1 MGSVIRCRR
10 HEVLTSFSYIFFL
23 FVLALSPGVYS
34 YAGEPDV
41 DTSSGPSSSI
51 AGESLPTLLADD
63 GSYFFHSLYSDGVD
77 LLKLP
82 LRVNEVTLPDVLVAT
97 VVVGTI
103 PATVYG
109 LDDRIRRN
117 VKNIPDGT
125 AGALTAVGQGTTLG
139 SLGLIYGWGLYS
151 HNDEARHAVLT
162 GVEGIGLSSLLTVG
176 IKAAFGRKRPN
187 AGDGPKAFFQG
198 GQSFVSGDTTPTFA
212 AAATISEAFDY
223 RWWAAVPAYSLA
235 VMTGVGRMGKDAHWA
250 SDILGSALVGAGTT
264 ELLFYFHRQREKPS
278 SLIILPMLPG
288 QGAPG
293 VGVAFNW

>member
-1 MGSVIRCRR
+1 MGSIICRR
-10 HEVLTSFSYIFFL
+10 HEVLSSLFYILFL
-23 FVLALSPGVYS
+23 FVFALSPGMDS
-34 YAGEPDV
+34 HASAQDPAA
-41 DTSSGPSSSI
+41 SSGQPSNI
-51 AGESLPTLLADD
+51 AGENLATLLADD
-63 GSYFFHSLYSDGVD
+63 GSYLFRSLYSDGVD

-82 LRVNEVTLPDVLVAT
+82 LRITEVTLTDVLIAT
-97 VVVGTI
+97 VVLGTI
-103 PATVYG
+103 PATIYG
-109 LDDRIRRN
+109 LDDPIRRN
-117 VKNIPDGT
+117 VKNIPDST
-125 AGALTAVGQGTTLG
+125 AGTLTTVGQGTTLG

-187 AGDGPKAFFQG
+187 AGDGPRAFFKG

-223 RWWAAVPAYSLA
+223 HWWAAIPAYSLA

-264 ELLFYFHRQREKPS
+264 ELLFYLHRQREKPT

-288 QGAPG
+288 HGATG
-293 VGVAFNW
+293 VNVGFSW

>member
-1 MGSVIRCRR
+1 MGSIVCRR
-10 HEVLTSFSYIFFL
+10 HEVLSSLSCFLFL
-23 FVLALSPGVYS
+23 FVFALSPGMHSHASAQYP
-34 YAGEPDV
+34 AP
-41 DTSSGPSSSI
+41 SSGQPANI
-51 AGESLPTLLADD
+51 AGENLTTMLADD
-63 GSYFFHSLYSDGVD
+63 GGYLLRSLYSDGVD
-77 LLKLP
+77 LIKLP
-82 LRVNEVTLPDVLVAT
+82 LRVNEVTLTDVVIAT
-97 VVVGTI
+97 VVLGTI
-103 PATVYG
+103 PATIYG
-109 LDDRIRRN
+109 LDNPLQRN
-117 VKNIPDGT
+117 AKNIPDST
-125 AGALTAVGQGTTLG
+125 AGNLTSIGQGTTSG

-187 AGDGPKAFFQG
+187 AGDGPRAFFKG

-212 AAATISEAFDY
+212 AAATISEALDY
-223 RWWAAVPAYSLA
+223 HWWAAIPAYSLA

-264 ELLFYFHRQREKPS
+264 ELLFYLHRQREKPT

-293 VGVAFNW
+293 VNVGFSW

>member
-1 MGSVIRCRR
+1 MGSILCRR
-10 HEVLTSFSYIFFL
+10 HEMLSSSFYILFL
-23 FVLALSPGVYS
+23 FVFALSPGMDS
-34 YAGEPDV
+34 HAGEQDPA
-41 DTSSGPSSSI
+41 TSPAQSSSI
-51 AGESLPTLLADD
+51 AGESLSKLLADD
-63 GSYFFHSLYSDGVD
+63 GSYLFHSLYSDGVD

-82 LRVNEVTLPDVLVAT
+82 LRVKEVSLTDVVIAT
-97 VVVGTI
+97 AVLGTI

-109 LDDRIRRN
+109 LDDPLRRN
-117 VKNIPDGT
+117 LKNIPDST
-125 AGALTAVGQGTTLG
+125 ASNLTAIGQGTTFG

-162 GVEGIGLSSLLTVG
+162 GVEGIGLSSLLTLG

-187 AGDGPKAFFQG
+187 AGDGPRAFFKG

-212 AAATISEAFDY
+212 AAATISEAFNY
-223 RWWAAVPAYSLA
+223 HWWAAIPAYSLA

-264 ELLFYFHRQREKPS
+264 ELLFYLHRQTENPT

-288 QGAPG
+288 QRAPG
-293 VGVAFNW
+293 VSVGFNW

>member
-1 MGSVIRCRR
+1 MGSIICRR
-10 HEVLTSFSYIFFL
+10 HEVLSSFFYILFL
-23 FVLALSPGVYS
+23 FVFALSPGMAS
-34 YAGEPDV
+34 YASAQDPAASPDQPANIGGENLA
-41 DTSSGPSSSI
+41 TM
-51 AGESLPTLLADD
+51 LADD
-63 GSYFFHSLYSDGVD
+63 GGYLFRSLYRDGVD
-77 LLKLP
+77 LIKLP
-82 LRVNEVTLPDVLVAT
+82 LRITEVTLTDVLVTT
-97 VVVGTI
+97 VVLGTI
-103 PATVYG
+103 PATIYG
-109 LDDRIRRN
+109 LDDPIRRN

-125 AGALTAVGQGTTLG
+125 AGTLTAVGQGTTLG

-187 AGDGPKAFFQG
+187 AGDGPRAFFQG

-223 RWWAAVPAYSLA
+223 HWWAAVPAYSLA

-250 SDILGSALVGAGTT
+250 SDVLGSALVGAGTT
-264 ELLFYFHRQREKPS
+264 ELLFYLHRQREKPT

-293 VGVAFNW
+293 VNVGFSW

>member
-1 MGSVIRCRR
+1 MLSS
-10 HEVLTSFSYIFFL
+10 LFYILFL
-23 FVLALSPGVYS
+23 FVFALSPGMDS
-34 YAGEPDV
+34 HASEQDSAASPDQ
-41 DTSSGPSSSI
+41 PANI
-51 AGESLPTLLADD
+51 AGENLATMLADD
-63 GSYFFHSLYSDGVD
+63 GSYLFRSLYSDGVD

-82 LRVNEVTLPDVLVAT
+82 LRVNEVTLTDALIAT
-97 VVVGTI
+97 VVLGTI

-109 LDDRIRRN
+109 LDDPLRRN
-117 VKNIPDGT
+117 AKNIPDST
-125 AGALTAVGQGTTLG
+125 AGNLTTIGQGTTLG

-187 AGDGPKAFFQG
+187 AGDGPLAFFKG

-223 RWWAAVPAYSLA
+223 HWWAAIPAYSLA

-264 ELLFYFHRQREKPS
+264 ELLFYLHRQREKPT

-288 QGAPG
+288 QGATG
-293 VGVAFNW
+293 VSVGFSW

>member
-1 MGSVIRCRR
+1 MGSIICRR
-10 HEVLTSFSYIFFL
+10 HEVLSSFSLLFL
-23 FVLALSPGVYS
+23 FVFALSPGMDS
-34 YAGEPDV
+34 HASAQDPAP
-41 DTSSGPSSSI
+41 SSGQSANI
-51 AGESLPTLLADD
+51 AGENLATMLADD
-63 GSYFFHSLYSDGVD
+63 GSYLFRSLYSDGVD

-82 LRVNEVTLPDVLVAT
+82 LRVNEVTLTDVVIAT
-97 VVVGTI
+97 VVLGTI

-109 LDDRIRRN
+109 LDNPLQRN
-117 VKNIPDGT
+117 AKNIPDST
-125 AGALTAVGQGTTLG
+125 AGNLTSIGQGTTLG

-187 AGDGPKAFFQG
+187 ADDGPRAFFKG

-223 RWWAAVPAYSLA
+223 HWWAAIPAYSLA

-264 ELLFYFHRQREKPS
+264 ELLFYLHRQREKPT

-288 QGAPG
+288 HGATG
-293 VGVAFNW
+293 VNVGFSW

>member
-1 MGSVIRCRR
+1 MGSIICRR
-10 HEVLTSFSYIFFL
+10 HEVLGSLFYILFF
-23 FVLALSPGVYS
+23 FVFVLSPGIDAHAS
-34 YAGEPDV
+34 EQDPAA
-41 DTSSGPSSSI
+41 SSTQSSSS
-51 AGESLPTLLADD
+51 AGESLSELLADD
-63 GSYFFHSLYSDGVD
+63 GSYLFRSLYSDGLD

-82 LRVNEVTLPDVLVAT
+82 LRVQEVTLTDVLVAT
-97 VVVGTI
+97 VVLGTI
-103 PATVYG
+103 PATIYG
-109 LDDRIRRN
+109 LDDPLRRN
-117 VKNIPDGT
+117 AKNIPDST
-125 AGALTAVGQGTTLG
+125 AGNLTAVGQGTTLG

-187 AGDGPKAFFQG
+187 AGDGPRAFFKG

-223 RWWAAVPAYSLA
+223 CWWAAIPAYSLA

-264 ELLFYFHRQREKPS
+264 ELLFYLHREREKPT
-278 SLIILPMLPG
+278 SLIILPMVPG
-288 QGAPG
+288 HGAMG
-293 VGVAFNW
+293 ATVGFNW

>member
-1 MGSVIRCRR
+1 MGSILCRR
-10 HEVLTSFSYIFFL
+10 HEMLSSSFYILFL
-23 FVLALSPGVYS
+23 FVFALSPGMDS
-34 YAGEPDV
+34 HAGEQDPA
-41 DTSSGPSSSI
+41 TSPAQSSSI
-51 AGESLPTLLADD
+51 AGESLSKLLADD
-63 GSYFFHSLYSDGVD
+63 GSYLFHSLYSDGVD

-82 LRVNEVTLPDVLVAT
+82 LRVKEVSLTDVVIAT
-97 VVVGTI
+97 AVLGTI

-109 LDDRIRRN
+109 LDDPLRRN
-117 VKNIPDGT
+117 LKNIPDST
-125 AGALTAVGQGTTLG
+125 ASNLTAIGQGTTFG

-162 GVEGIGLSSLLTVG
+162 GVEGIGLSSLLTLG

-187 AGDGPKAFFQG
+187 AGDGPRAFFKG

-212 AAATISEAFDY
+212 AAATISEAFNY
-223 RWWAAVPAYSLA
+223 HWWAAIPAYSLA

-264 ELLFYFHRQREKPS
+264 EFLFYLHREREKPT

-288 QGAPG
+288 HGAMG
-293 VGVAFNW
+293 VTVGFNW

>member
-1 MGSVIRCRR
+1 M
-10 HEVLTSFSYIFFL
+10 
-23 FVLALSPGVYS
+23 
-34 YAGEPDV
+34 
-41 DTSSGPSSSI
+41 
-51 AGESLPTLLADD
+51 LADD
-63 GSYFFHSLYSDGVD
+63 GSYLFRSLYSDGVD

-82 LRVNEVTLPDVLVAT
+82 LRVNEVTLADVVIAT
-97 VVVGTI
+97 VVLGTI
-103 PATVYG
+103 PATIYG
-109 LDDRIRRN
+109 LDNPLQRN
-117 VKNIPDGT
+117 AKNIPDST
-125 AGALTAVGQGTTLG
+125 AGNLTSIGQGTTLG

-187 AGDGPKAFFQG
+187 ADDGPRAFFKG

-223 RWWAAVPAYSLA
+223 HWWAAIPAYSLA

-250 SDILGSALVGAGTT
+250 SDVLGSALVGAGTT
-264 ELLFYFHRQREKPS
+264 ELLFYLHRQREKPT

-288 QGAPG
+288 HGATG
-293 VGVAFNW
+293 VNVGFSW